1 MLDVRDND
9 GGSLAEAMDVI
20 DMLCPVG
27 TIASQEKGGE
37 VTVLDTSDNQEVEL
51 PIVVLMNANTA
62 AGAELL
68 ADSIRIFEKGSLVGT
83 TTAGKGSIVCEPVA
97 MTNGS
102 AVAFTVGKLLD
113 HNGQSFDLSL
123 IHI

>member
-1 MLDVRDND
+1 MC
-9 GGSLAEAMDVI
+9 I
-20 DMLCPVG
+20 
-27 TIASQEKGGE
+27 
-37 VTVLDTSDNQEVEL
+37 SD
-51 PIVVLMNANTA
+51 
-62 AGAELL
+62 
-68 ADSIRIFEKGSLVGT
+68 RGT